1 MPSATEILNSATEAQ
16 QAKNKLKSATQV
28 KLKTFYG
35 GEVIKDMKSL
45 NLTMAGSPS
54 ENGTKKASFR
64 LNPSPMNYTIVTSL
78 SDTYFEFVGACVKLE
93 KSNLSSS
100 NMSKYFKEI

>member
-1 MPSATEILNSATEAQ
+1 M
-16 QAKNKLKSATQV
+16 KLEV

-45 NLTMAGSPS
+45 NLTMAGSPL

-64 LNPSPMNYTIVTSL
+64 LNPSPMNYTVITSQ
-78 SDTYFEFVGACVKLE
+78 SDTCFEFIGAYVKLE

-100 NMSKYFKEI
+100 NIGKHINKISNQIIFFKFIKIYYKISR